1 MDTKRT
7 PPAKPLVK
15 QYWYIPVLVLVAM
28 GIYFSKQFLGDAS
41 YFVQRDKLQLANVQ
55 QGDFK
60 IEVRGSGTL
69 KPKALQWSAAQTLGK
84 VQQLSVKPGDR
95 VVQGQTLAVLENPAL
110 ISELEKIQWELK
122 AIKAENNAA
131 SVAQQ
136 AQQLDLENAV
146 MEAEFNYKSSK
157 LKLDAEQSLLDQG
170 KGSLS
175 ALDFKRTQLA
185 VTQQYARWQ
194 AQIKRAEKMLQNFQA
209 SELARQARLEQVEN
223 NLRKAQQQVSGLTI
237 TAGINGVV
245 QRLPIELG
253 QQLNAGEN
261 AALVIDPNSLFAEIN
276 VQEIQVKD
284 VAVGQQVTIDTRFN
298 TLEGEVLRIS
308 PMSEN
313 GLVAVEVNIHSELP
327 KEARSDL
334 NIDGYIEVANIKN
347 TLYVKRP
354 AFAPKNR
361 TVDLYKTTS
370 NTQFAEKQ
378 KVKLG
383 TSTSKHIQILSGLN
397 PGDQIIISDTSAW
410 ASHSSVKIQ

>member
-1 MDTKRT
+1 MDTKRI
-7 PPAKPLVK
+7 PQSKPLVRR
-15 QYWYIPVLVLVAM
+15 YWFLPVFAFLVIAIYLV
-28 GIYFSKQFLGDAS
+28 KQFLGNAS
-41 YFVQRDKLQLANVQ
+41 YFVERDKLQLANVQ
-55 QGDFK
+55 QGEFK
-60 IEVRGSGTL
+60 IEVRGSGVL
-69 KPKALQWSAAQTLGK
+69 KPKTLQWSAAHALGK
-84 VQQLSVKPGDR
+84 VQELLVKPGDF
-95 VVQGQTLAVLENPAL
+95 VTKGQTISILENPVL
-110 ISELEKIQWELK
+110 MSELEKIQWELK

-194 AQIKRAEKMLQNFQA
+194 AQIKRADKMQQNFQA
-209 SELARQARLEQVEN
+209 SELARQARFEQVEN
-223 NLRKAQQQVSGLTI
+223 SLRKAQQQVSGLTI
-237 TAGINGVV
+237 TAGISGVV
-245 QRLPIELG
+245 QKLPIELG

-261 AALVIDPNSLFAEIN
+261 AALVIAPRSLFAEIK

-284 VAVGQQVTIDTRFN
+284 VIIGQKVTIDTRFN
-298 TLEGEVLRIS
+298 KLSGEVHRIS
-308 PMSEN
+308 PLSEN
-313 GLVAVEVNIHSELP
+313 GLVAVEVTITSELP

-334 NIDGYIEVANIKN
+334 NVDGYIEIANIQN

-361 TVDLYKTTS
+361 TVDIFKTT
-370 NTQFAEKQ
+370 NDNQFAEKQ

-383 TSTSKHIQILSGLN
+383 ESTAKHIQILSGLN
-397 PGDQIIISDTSAW
+397 PGDQIIISNTSAW
-410 ASHSSVKIQ
+410 ASHNSIKIQ